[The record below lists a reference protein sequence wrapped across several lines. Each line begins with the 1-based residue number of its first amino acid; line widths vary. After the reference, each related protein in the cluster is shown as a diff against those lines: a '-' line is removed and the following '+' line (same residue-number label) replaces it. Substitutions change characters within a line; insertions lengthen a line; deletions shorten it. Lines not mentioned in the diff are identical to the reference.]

1 MLTLSKRNQVL
12 IGIVLFALMV
22 ATRGHHYPTVRH
34 MLPSAS
40 WAVFFLAGIYLRPA
54 LVLPGLLLLA
64 GLLDCMAIG
73 WGNVSDYCVSVAYAA
88 LIPAYGS
95 LWLAGRWYARHHSE
109 RYATLPLLAGAA
121 FGATIVCE
129 IISSGSFYFFSGRFA
144 DPTLVE
150 FAGRFAKYFPH
161 SIMSLAI
168 WVAVAALV
176 HASIAH
182 ASIAIARRA
191 PTRA

>member
-12 IGIVLFALMV
+12 IGLVLAALMI

-40 WAVFFLAGIYLRPA
+40 WAVFFVAGAYLKPKW
-54 LVLPGLLLLA
+54 VLPGFLA
-64 GLLDCMAIG
+64 LAALLDMMAIG
-73 WGNVSDYCVSVAYAA
+73 WGNVSDYCMSIAYAA

-95 LWLAGRWYARHHSE
+95 LWFAGHWYARRHSE
-109 RYATLPLLAGAA
+109 RLVTLPLLAGTA
-121 FGATIVCE
+121 FTATVVCE
-129 IISSGSFYFFSGRFA
+129 IISSGSFYFYSGRFA
-144 DPTLVE
+144 DPTLME

-161 SIMSLAI
+161 SITSLAI

-176 HASIAH
+176 HAAIAV
-182 ASIAIARRA
+182 ARRA

>member
-1 MLTLSKRNQVL
+1 MFTLSRRDQIL
-12 IGIVLFALMV
+12 IGSLLAALMV
-22 ATRGHHYPTVRH
+22 ATRGHHYPTVRQ

-40 WAVFFLAGIYLRPA
+40 WAVFFIAGVYLRPA
-54 LVLPGLLLLA
+54 IVFSGLLLLA

-73 WGNVSDYCVSVAYAA
+73 WGNVSDYCISVAYAA

-109 RYATLPLLAGAA
+109 RHTTLPLLAGTA
-121 FGATIVCE
+121 FTATLVCE

-161 SIMSLAI
+161 SMTSLAI
-168 WVAVAALV
+168 WVAAAALI
-176 HASIAH
+176 HALTAV
-182 ASIAIARRA
+182 ARGRQARA
-191 PTRA
+191 